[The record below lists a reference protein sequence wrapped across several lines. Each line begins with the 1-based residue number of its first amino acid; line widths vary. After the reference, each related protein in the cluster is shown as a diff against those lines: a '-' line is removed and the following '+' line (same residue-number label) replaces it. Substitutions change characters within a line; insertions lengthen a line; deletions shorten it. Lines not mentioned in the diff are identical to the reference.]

1 MFFFKACAVC
11 KQTILVG
18 WHRAGDRLFCSSAC
32 MRSAAHPG
40 FCRACLDATEPER
53 ADVRSADEVGT
64 KLIGS
69 WNRCKVCD
77 SVECLEVV
85 VVLVPI
91 LPVARF
97 RVIRFGRE
105 ASGAPTLTRRIPGP
119 AMTGAMWQRLFVLV
133 LVAVLVWAAF
143 IYALLQGTP

>member
-1 MFFFKACAVC
+1 
-11 KQTILVG
+11 
-18 WHRAGDRLFCSSAC
+18 
-32 MRSAAHPG
+32 MRSATHPG
-40 FCRACLDATEPER
+40 FCRTCLDATEPER
-53 ADVRSADEVGT
+53 ADVKSVEEMGT

-77 SVECLEVV
+77 SVESLEVV

-105 ASGAPTLTRRIPGP
+105 DSGSPMLTRRIPGP

-133 LVAVLVWAAF
+133 LVAVLFWSAF